1 EAMTTATLDALVIGQ
16 SPEAFRAIAVELFGD
31 TEGRS
36 GTAREAPSAGSG
48 PEGTASAEPE
58 GGALPAAPQNT
69 EGA

>member
-1 EAMTTATLDALVIGQ
+1 MTTATLDALTTGQ
-16 SPEAFRAIAVELFGD
+16 SPEAFRAIAGELFRD

-36 GTAREAPSAGSG
+36 GTAREAPSADSG
-48 PEGTASAEPE
+48 PEGEASAEPE